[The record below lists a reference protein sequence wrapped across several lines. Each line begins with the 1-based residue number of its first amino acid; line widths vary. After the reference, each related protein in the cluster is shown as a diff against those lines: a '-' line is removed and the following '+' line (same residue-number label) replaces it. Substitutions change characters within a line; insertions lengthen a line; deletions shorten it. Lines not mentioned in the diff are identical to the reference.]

1 VGFSV
6 SSDHLFGGLQT
17 YQSGVPVQ
25 ARAAGSGAER
35 PASGSGGGGGGGA
48 GEPGRSQRPPSSG
61 RLQLS
66 VAQRAK
72 EATAAGVAPLLTVKL
87 HSGIMS
93 NTKPKAIG
101 PVRDK
106 L

>member
-1 VGFSV
+1 MF
-6 SSDHLFGGLQT
+6 QR
-17 YQSGVPVQ
+17 GVPVQ

-35 PASGSGGGGGGGA
+35 PASGSGGGGGGA

-72 EATAAGVAPLLTVKL
+72 EATAAGVAPLSTVRL
-87 HSGIMS
+87 HSRIMS
-93 NTKPKAIG
+93 NTKFTANG
-101 PVRDK
+101 PYGISCESTAP
-106 L
+106 